1 MDRLIVMYFLSLDKS
16 ASGRLAPSVI
26 AAAAE
31 KLAARAP
38 EGRAPEGDGEGGS
51 QNVQG
56 FNPPPQSS

>member
-1 MDRLIVMYFLSLDKS
+1 MDRLIVMYFLSLDMS

-51 QNVQG
+51 QTVQG
-56 FNPPPQSS
+56 FNPTCAYA